1 MSTKI
6 KYTDEPLGEIKIVR
20 DFLPS
25 SEDAEDVT
33 AFAERANEP
42 LVSYENVLNVL
53 KASGRL
59 R

>member
-25 SEDAEDVT
+25 SEDAEDVA
-33 AFAERANEP
+33 AFAERANDP
-42 LVSYENVLNVL
+42 LVSYEDVLKGL
-53 KASGRL
+53 KASSN
-59 R
+59 